1 MTVHVR
7 EILGDS
13 AIMLSLISGF
23 PLDTYIMVV
32 TFRLMVLKTN
42 KKNIVIGF
50 DDRNLIDP

>member
-1 MTVHVR
+1 MHVR

-50 DDRNLIDP
+50 DD